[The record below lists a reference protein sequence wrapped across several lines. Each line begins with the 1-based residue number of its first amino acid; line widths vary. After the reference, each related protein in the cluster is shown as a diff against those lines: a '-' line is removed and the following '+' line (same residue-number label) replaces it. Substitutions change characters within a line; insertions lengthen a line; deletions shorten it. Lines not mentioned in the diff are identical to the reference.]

1 MRKVVEYFVKY
12 PIWGQMSIL
21 VILVVGVMSL
31 LSMNVNFFPEID
43 PRIISIQVVFPGAS
57 PQEMEEG
64 VVLKIETALKG
75 VQGIEQVSSTSLENV
90 ASLVIEGKKGY
101 DQDELLS
108 DVKNAIDKVSSLPNG
123 AEKPI
128 VFKFKITER
137 VITMLLKG
145 DTDLL
150 NLKKLS
156 DKIEDELRIS
166 GKASQIEIKGLPPL
180 EIAVEISEEN
190 LSRYGVKFDDISNAI
205 RRNNMDIS
213 AGSLKSEEEEIL
225 IRFRNKKY
233 DQESISN
240 FVVKSRPDGSL
251 IYLKDIATV
260 KEKFAEAPNKTLYN
274 GERAVT
280 IIVSKTQKEDMLK
293 VADYVND
300 YVAKYNQTNKD
311 VQLVV
316 ATDYSITV
324 RQRIDLL
331 LQDGWMGL
339 VLILILLG
347 IFLHLRVSFWVA
359 VGIPIS
365 YFGMFIIA
373 KMYGMTINSISL
385 FGMILVSGILVD
397 DAIVISENVFAHYE
411 MGKTRARAAIDG
423 TFEVFPSVFTSVFA
437 TMVMFMPFF
446 FLDGRMGEMFADMA
460 LVVIACLG
468 VSLLDAALFLPSHL
482 AHSDAFTKKEKGK
495 FRKFTDNIIESIRL
509 KFYARVLRFMLSNKY
524 LSVSLAIAFI
534 LIVTGL
540 WKGDFIKGTFFPFV
554 DADNISVEL
563 SLQTGKREMDTEKI
577 LKEIEKKVW
586 IVNKEFTAKREDK
599 KNVILSTR
607 LEIGKDG
614 NAEIGLI
621 DIQLL
626 DSEQRD
632 MYSYEIS
639 DALSKLVGEVPEA
652 EKLTIG
658 LKQVFGKPILVSVR
672 GNNLEELEQAK
683 KAVKHELKM
692 IPLLKDIIDNN
703 FSGKREIKL
712 TLKPLAYFLG
722 LSTADISKQ
731 IRQGF
736 YGEEVQRLQIG
747 KDEVK
752 VWVRYINE
760 DRKNI
765 GKLEEIKIKIADKEY
780 PLTDLVS
787 YSLER
792 GVVSIN
798 HADGAREIRIEA
810 DLANQNESVPPIISR
825 IKEEIFPKIA
835 KDFPGVQLKMEGQDK
850 ESSKFGK
857 SAAIAFPLALGFL
870 FITILLTFRS
880 KAQTVLIMIMIP
892 LGVYGA
898 FLGHL
903 IEGKPVSVLSFF
915 GIIALAGIVV
925 NDSVVFLDTFNRNIK
940 DGMNLKEAIYQ
951 AGISRFRAIFL
962 NSFANI
968 LGLYPLILEKSR
980 QAQFLIPMAISVAWG
995 LFFVTVFTL
1004 FLFPCLILLFNDLRV
1019 WVYSKWNNKVYSQE
1033 EVEPAFVLEKDE
1045 FRV

>member
-1 MRKVVEYFVKY
+1 MRKIVEFFVKY

-21 VILVVGVMSL
+21 VIFILGLMSL

-43 PRIISIQVVFPGAS
+43 PRIITIQVAYPGAS

-64 VVLKIETALKG
+64 VVLKIETALRG
-75 VQGIEQVSSTSLENV
+75 VQGIEQVSSISSENI
-90 ASLVIEGKKGY
+90 AALTIEGKKGY
-101 DQDELLS
+101 NQEELLS
-108 DVKNAIDKVSSLPNG
+108 DVKNAIDKVSSFPTG
-123 AEKPI
+123 TEKPI
-128 VFKFKITER
+128 VYKVKLTER
-137 VITMLLKG
+137 VVTMLLKG
-145 DTDLL
+145 NADLL
-150 NLKKLS
+150 SLKKMA
-156 DKIEDELRIS
+156 DNIEDDLLAS
-166 GKASQIEIKGLPPL
+166 GKVSQIEIKGLPAV
-180 EIAVEISEEN
+180 EVVVEISEEN
-190 LSRYGVKFDDISNAI
+190 MRRYGVKFDDLSNAI

-213 AGSLKSEEEEIL
+213 AGALKSEEEEIL
-225 IRFRNKKY
+225 IRFRNKKT
-233 DQESISN
+233 DQEAIGN
-240 FVVKSRPDGSL
+240 IVVKSRGDGSL
-251 IYLKDIATV
+251 LYLKDVATV
-260 KEKFAEAPNKTLYN
+260 KEQFAESPHKTIFN

-280 IIVSKTQKEDMLK
+280 IIVNKTQQEDMLK
-293 VADYVND
+293 VADYVNE
-300 YVAKYNQTNKD
+300 YAVQYCKLHQG

-316 ATDYSITV
+316 ASDNSTTV

-331 LQDGWMGL
+331 IKDGWTGL
-339 VLILILLG
+339 VLIVILLG

-365 YFGMFIIA
+365 YLGMFIIA
-373 KMYGMTINSISL
+373 KMFGMTINAISL

-468 VSLLDAALFLPSHL
+468 VSLLDAAFFLPAHL
-482 AHSDAFTKKEKGK
+482 AHSEAFTKKEKGK
-495 FRKFTDNIIESIRL
+495 FRLWSDRVIEAIRM
-509 KFYARVLRFMLSNKY
+509 KFYARVLRFMLANKY
-524 LSVSLAIAFI
+524 VALSLAVAFVLVI
-534 LIVTGL
+534 TGL

-554 DADNISVEL
+554 DNDNIAVEL
-563 SLQTGKREMDTEKI
+563 SLPTGKREMDTER
-577 LKEIEKKVW
+577 LLQDIEKKVW
-586 IVNKEFTAKREDK
+586 EVNKEIAAQREDH
-599 KNVILSTR
+599 KNVVLSTR

-614 NAEIGLI
+614 AAEKGMI

-626 DSEQRD
+626 DGEQRN
-632 MYSYEIS
+632 MYSYDIS
-639 DALSKLVGEVPEA
+639 DALREKIGEVPDA
-652 EKLTIG
+652 EKLTVG
-658 LKQVFGKPILVSVR
+658 AKQVFGKPIVVSIR
-672 GNNLEELEQAK
+672 GKDLEALEQAK
-683 KAVKHELKM
+683 IAVKHELKM
-692 IPLLKDIIDNN
+692 LSTLKDIVDNN
-703 FSGKREIKL
+703 FVGKREIKL
-712 TLKPLAYFLG
+712 SLKPLAYFLG

-736 YGEEVQRLQIG
+736 FGEEVQRLQLG

-752 VWVRYINE
+752 VWVRYTAE

-765 GKLEEIKIKIADKEY
+765 GKLEEIKIKVADKEY
-780 PLTDLVS
+780 PLTDLVN

-798 HADGAREIRIEA
+798 HTDGVREIKVEA
-810 DLANQNESVPPIISR
+810 DLANQNEAVPPIIKQ
-825 IKEEIFPKIA
+825 IKEELFPKIQA
-835 KDFPGVQLKMEGQDK
+835 DFAGVKLKMEGQDK
-850 ESSKFGK
+850 ETQKFGK
-857 SAAIAFPLALGFL
+857 SATIAFPLALAFL
-870 FITILLTFRS
+870 VITILLTFRS
-880 KAQTVLIMIMIP
+880 KAQTILIILMIP

-898 FLGHL
+898 FLGHF
-903 IEGKPVSVLSFF
+903 IEGKPVSILSFY

-940 DGMNLKEAIYQ
+940 EGMKLQEAIYN
-951 AGISRFRAIFL
+951 AGTSRFRAIFL

-995 LFFVTVFTL
+995 LFFVTMFTL

-1019 WVYSKWNNKVYSQE
+1019 WVYTKWNNKTYLQE
-1033 EVEPAFVLEKDE
+1033 EVEPAFIQEE
-1045 FRV
+1045 

>member
-1 MRKVVEYFVKY
+1 MRKIVEFFVKY

-21 VILVVGVMSL
+21 VIFILGLMSL

-43 PRIISIQVVFPGAS
+43 PRIITIQVAYPGAS

-64 VVLKIETALKG
+64 VVLKIETALRG
-75 VQGIEQVSSTSLENV
+75 VQGIEQVSSISSENI
-90 ASLVIEGKKGY
+90 AALTIEGKKGY
-101 DQDELLS
+101 NQEELLS
-108 DVKNAIDKVSSLPNG
+108 DVKNAIDKVSSFPTG
-123 AEKPI
+123 TEKPI
-128 VFKFKITER
+128 VYKVKLTER
-137 VITMLLKG
+137 VVTMLLKG
-145 DTDLL
+145 NADLL
-150 NLKKLS
+150 SLKKMA
-156 DKIEDELRIS
+156 DNIEDDLLAS
-166 GKASQIEIKGLPPL
+166 GKVSQIEIKGLPAV
-180 EIAVEISEEN
+180 EVVVEISEEN
-190 LSRYGVKFDDISNAI
+190 MRRYGVKFDDLSNAI

-213 AGSLKSEEEEIL
+213 AGALKSEEEEIL
-225 IRFRNKKY
+225 IRFRNKKT
-233 DQESISN
+233 DQEAIGN
-240 FVVKSRPDGSL
+240 IVVKSRGDGSL
-251 IYLKDIATV
+251 LYLKDVATV
-260 KEKFAEAPNKTLYN
+260 KEQFAESPHKTIFN

-280 IIVSKTQKEDMLK
+280 IIVNKTQQEDMLK
-293 VADYVND
+293 VADYVNE
-300 YVAKYNQTNKD
+300 YAVQYCKLHQG

-316 ATDYSITV
+316 ASDNSTTV

-331 LQDGWMGL
+331 IKDGWTGL
-339 VLILILLG
+339 VLIVILLG

-365 YFGMFIIA
+365 YLGMFIIA
-373 KMYGMTINSISL
+373 KMFGMTINAISL

-468 VSLLDAALFLPSHL
+468 VSLLDAAFFLPAHL
-482 AHSDAFTKKEKGK
+482 AHSEAFTKKEKGK
-495 FRKFTDNIIESIRL
+495 FRLWSDRVIEAIRM
-509 KFYARVLRFMLSNKY
+509 KFYARVLRFMLANKY
-524 LSVSLAIAFI
+524 VALSLAVAFVLVI
-534 LIVTGL
+534 TGL

-554 DADNISVEL
+554 DNDNIAVEL
-563 SLQTGKREMDTEKI
+563 SLPTGKREMDTER
-577 LKEIEKKVW
+577 LLQDIEKKVW
-586 IVNKEFTAKREDK
+586 EVNKEIAAQREDH
-599 KNVILSTR
+599 KNVVLSTR

-614 NAEIGLI
+614 AAEKGMI

-626 DSEQRD
+626 DGEQRN
-632 MYSYEIS
+632 MYSYDIS
-639 DALSKLVGEVPEA
+639 DALREKIGEVPDA
-652 EKLTIG
+652 EKLTVG
-658 LKQVFGKPILVSVR
+658 AKQVFGKPIVVSIR
-672 GNNLEELEQAK
+672 GKDLEALEQAK
-683 KAVKHELKM
+683 IAVKHELKM
-692 IPLLKDIIDNN
+692 LSTLKDIVDNN
-703 FSGKREIKL
+703 FVGKREIKL
-712 TLKPLAYFLG
+712 SLKPLAYFLG

-736 YGEEVQRLQIG
+736 FGEEVQRLQLG

-752 VWVRYINE
+752 VWVRYTAE

-765 GKLEEIKIKIADKEY
+765 GKLEEIKIKVADKEY
-780 PLTDLVS
+780 PLTDLVN

-798 HADGAREIRIEA
+798 HTDGVREIKVEA
-810 DLANQNESVPPIISR
+810 DLANQNEAVPPIIKQ
-825 IKEEIFPKIA
+825 IKEELFPKIQA
-835 KDFPGVQLKMEGQDK
+835 DFAGVKLKMEGQDK
-850 ESSKFGK
+850 ETQKFGK
-857 SAAIAFPLALGFL
+857 SAAIAFPLALAFL
-870 FITILLTFRS
+870 VITILLTFRS
-880 KAQTVLIMIMIP
+880 KAQTILIILMIP

-898 FLGHL
+898 FLGHF
-903 IEGKPVSVLSFF
+903 IEGKPVSILSFY

-940 DGMNLKEAIYQ
+940 EGMKLQEAIYN
-951 AGISRFRAIFL
+951 AGTSRFRAIFL

-995 LFFVTVFTL
+995 LFFVTMFTL

-1019 WVYSKWNNKVYSQE
+1019 WVYTKWNNKTYLQE
-1033 EVEPAFVLEKDE
+1033 EVEPAFIQEE
-1045 FRV
+1045 

>member
-1 MRKVVEYFVKY
+1 MKKIVTFFVEY

-21 VILVVGVMSL
+21 VIFILGLMSL

-43 PRIISIQVVFPGAS
+43 PRIITIQVAFPGSS

-64 VVLKIETALKG
+64 VVLKIENALRG
-75 VQGIEQVSSTSLENV
+75 VQGIEQVSSISSENV
-90 ASLVIEGKKGY
+90 AALTIEGKKNY

-108 DVKNAIDKVSSLPNG
+108 DVKNAIDKVSSFPTGTEN
-123 AEKPI
+123 PI
-128 VFKFKITER
+128 VYKVKLTER

-145 DTDLL
+145 NTDLL
-150 NLKKLS
+150 TLKKLA
-156 DKIEDELRIS
+156 DNIEDDMLAS
-166 GKASQIEIKGLPPL
+166 GKVSQIEIKGLPPL
-180 EIAVEISEEN
+180 EVVIEISEEN
-190 LSRYGVKFDDISNAI
+190 MRRYGIKFDDLSSAI

-213 AGSLKSEEEEIL
+213 AGALKSEEEEIL

-233 DQESISN
+233 NQEAIGN
-240 FVVKSRPDGSL
+240 IVVKSKIDGSL
-251 IYLKDIATV
+251 LYVKDVATV
-260 KEKFAEAPNKTLYN
+260 KEQFAEAPNKTIYN

-280 IIVSKTQKEDMLK
+280 ILVNKTQKEDMLK
-293 VADYVND
+293 TADYVNE
-300 YVAKYNQTNKD
+300 YVSKYSLQHPD

-316 ATDYSITV
+316 ASDNSTTV

-331 LQDGWMGL
+331 IKDGWTGL
-339 VLILILLG
+339 LLIVVLLG

-365 YFGMFIIA
+365 YLGMFIIA
-373 KMYGMTINSISL
+373 QMYGTTINAISL

-468 VSLLDAALFLPSHL
+468 VSLLDAAFFLPAHL
-482 AHSDAFTKKEKGK
+482 AHSEAFTKKEKGK
-495 FRKFTDNIIESIRL
+495 FRKWSDNIIEAIRL
-509 KFYARVLRFMLSNKY
+509 KFYARVLNYMLSNKY
-524 LSVSLAIAFI
+524 LALSIAIAFI
-534 LIVTGL
+534 FVITGL

-554 DADNISVEL
+554 DNDNISVEL
-563 SLQTGKREMDTEKI
+563 SLPTGKREMDTERI
-577 LKEIEKKVW
+577 LQDIEKKVW
-586 IVNKEFTAKREDK
+586 EVNKEISAKREDK
-599 KNVILSTR
+599 KSVVLSTR

-614 NAEIGLI
+614 AAEKGLI
-621 DIQLL
+621 DIQLM
-626 DSEQRD
+626 DGEQRN
-632 MYSYEIS
+632 MFSYDIS
-639 DALSKLVGEVPEA
+639 DALREKIGEVPDA
-652 EKLTIG
+652 DKLTVG
-658 LKQVFGKPILVSVR
+658 AKQVFGKPIVVSIR
-672 GNNLEELEQAK
+672 GKDLEVLEAAK
-683 KAVKHELKM
+683 NAMRHELKM
-692 IPLLKDIIDNN
+692 LPTLKDIVDNN
-703 FSGKREIKL
+703 FVGKREIKL

-752 VWVRYINE
+752 VWVRYTAE

-765 GKLEEIKIKIADKEY
+765 GKLEEIKIKIAEKEY
-780 PLTDLVS
+780 PLSELVS

-798 HADGAREIRIEA
+798 HTDGSREIKVEA
-810 DLANQNESVPPIISR
+810 DLANQNESVPPIINQ
-825 IKEEIFPKIA
+825 IKEEILPKIMA
-835 KDFPGVQLKMEGQDK
+835 DFPGVKLKMEGQDK
-850 ESSKFGK
+850 ETQKFGK
-857 SAAIAFPLALGFL
+857 SAAIAFPLALAFL
-870 FITILLTFRS
+870 VITILLTFRS
-880 KAQTVLIMIMIP
+880 KAQTVLIMMMIP

-898 FLGHL
+898 FLGHW
-903 IEGKPVSVLSFF
+903 IEGKPVSVLSFY

-940 DGMNLKEAIYQ
+940 EGMKLLDAIYN

-995 LFFVTVFTL
+995 LFFVTIFTL
-1004 FLFPCLILLFNDLRV
+1004 FLFPCLILLFNDLRI
-1019 WVYSKWNNKVYSQE
+1019 WVYSKWNNKTYNQE
-1033 EVEPAFVLEKDE
+1033 EVEPAFVPIEE
-1045 FRV
+1045 IN

>member
-1 MRKVVEYFVKY
+1 MRKIVEFFVKY

-21 VILVVGVMSL
+21 VIFILGLMSL

-43 PRIISIQVVFPGAS
+43 PRIITIQVAYPGAS

-64 VVLKIETALKG
+64 VVLKIETALRG
-75 VQGIEQVSSTSLENV
+75 VQGIEQVSSISSENI
-90 ASLVIEGKKGY
+90 AALTIEGKKGY
-101 DQDELLS
+101 NQEELLS
-108 DVKNAIDKVSSLPNG
+108 DVKNAIDKVSSFPTG
-123 AEKPI
+123 TEKPI
-128 VFKFKITER
+128 VYKVKLTER
-137 VITMLLKG
+137 VVTMLLKG
-145 DTDLL
+145 NADLL
-150 NLKKLS
+150 SLKKMA
-156 DKIEDELRIS
+156 DNIEDDLLAS
-166 GKASQIEIKGLPPL
+166 GKVSQIEIKGLPAV
-180 EIAVEISEEN
+180 EVVVEISEEN
-190 LSRYGVKFDDISNAI
+190 MRRFGVKFDDLSNAI

-213 AGSLKSEEEEIL
+213 AGALKSEEEEIL
-225 IRFRNKKY
+225 IRFRNKKT
-233 DQESISN
+233 DQEAIGN
-240 FVVKSRPDGSL
+240 IVVKSRGDGSL
-251 IYLKDIATV
+251 LYLKDVATV
-260 KEKFAEAPNKTLYN
+260 KEQFAESPHKTIFN

-280 IIVSKTQKEDMLK
+280 IIVNKTQQEDMLK
-293 VADYVND
+293 VADYVNE
-300 YVAKYNQTNKD
+300 YAAQYCKLHQG

-316 ATDYSITV
+316 ASDNSTTV

-331 LQDGWMGL
+331 IKDGWTGL
-339 VLILILLG
+339 VLIVILLG

-365 YFGMFIIA
+365 YLGMFIIA
-373 KMYGMTINSISL
+373 KMFGMTINAISL

-468 VSLLDAALFLPSHL
+468 VSLLDAAFFLPAHL
-482 AHSDAFTKKEKGK
+482 AHSEAFTKKEKGK
-495 FRKFTDNIIESIRL
+495 FRLWSDRVIEAIRM
-509 KFYARVLRFMLSNKY
+509 KFYARVLRFMLANKY
-524 LSVSLAIAFI
+524 VALSLAVAFVLVI
-534 LIVTGL
+534 TGL

-554 DADNISVEL
+554 DNDNIAVEL
-563 SLQTGKREMDTEKI
+563 SLPTGKREMDTER
-577 LKEIEKKVW
+577 LLQDIEKKVW
-586 IVNKEFTAKREDK
+586 EVNKEIAAQREDH
-599 KNVILSTR
+599 KNVVLSTR

-614 NAEIGLI
+614 AAEKGMI

-626 DSEQRD
+626 DGEQRN
-632 MYSYEIS
+632 MYSYDIS
-639 DALSKLVGEVPEA
+639 DALREKIGEVPDA
-652 EKLTIG
+652 EKLTVG
-658 LKQVFGKPILVSVR
+658 AKQVFGKPIVVSIR
-672 GNNLEELEQAK
+672 GKDLEALEQAK
-683 KAVKHELKM
+683 RAVKHELKM
-692 IPLLKDIIDNN
+692 MSTLKDIVDNN
-703 FSGKREIKL
+703 FVGKREIKL
-712 TLKPLAYFLG
+712 SLKPLAYFLG

-736 YGEEVQRLQIG
+736 FGEEVQRLQLG

-752 VWVRYINE
+752 VWVRYTAE

-765 GKLEEIKIKIADKEY
+765 GKLEEIKIKVADKEY
-780 PLTDLVS
+780 PLTDLVN

-798 HADGAREIRIEA
+798 HTDGAREIKVEA
-810 DLANQNESVPPIISR
+810 DLANQNEAVPPIIKQ
-825 IKEEIFPKIA
+825 IKEELFPKIQTNFA
-835 KDFPGVQLKMEGQDK
+835 GVKLKMEGQDK
-850 ESSKFGK
+850 ETQKFGK
-857 SAAIAFPLALGFL
+857 SAAIAFPLALAFL
-870 FITILLTFRS
+870 VITILLTFRS
-880 KAQTVLIMIMIP
+880 KAQTILIILMIP

-898 FLGHL
+898 FLGHF
-903 IEGKPVSVLSFF
+903 IEGKPVSILSFY

-940 DGMNLKEAIYQ
+940 EGMKLQEAIYN
-951 AGISRFRAIFL
+951 AGTSRFRAIFL

-995 LFFVTVFTL
+995 LFFVTMFTL

-1019 WVYSKWNNKVYSQE
+1019 WVYTKWNNKAYLQE
-1033 EVEPAFVLEKDE
+1033 EVEPAFVQEE
-1045 FRV
+1045 